1 MKFVAQFFVG
11 IAIAIVVSL
20 LYAAVKYFFLGDFG
34 IEKKVLAA
42 FMLAIITIPIMGRF
56 WQVLKNKD

>member
-11 IAIAIVVSL
+11 IAIAIVVGL
-20 LYAAVKYFFLGDFG
+20 LYTAIKYFFFGDFG